1 MNETGDKID
10 QHMPEVHH
18 ATYDAQD
25 VTDDW
30 TGLDTRSSCY
40 FIGLLLTCTTTP
52 MPYSSRADRTR
63 QQPEREGSVPYR
75 PHFGQTRLTDFQPFI
90 G

>member
-30 TGLDTRSSCY
+30 TGLDTRSSL
-40 FIGLLLTCTTTP
+40 F
-52 MPYSSRADRTR
+52 
-63 QQPEREGSVPYR
+63 YR
-75 PHFGQTRLTDFQPFI
+75 PTLNLHNYPYAL
-90 G
+90 